1 MEHRS
6 HNSSFSAVENSISDR
21 RSLQECIRTADDA
34 QASDNQ
40 NFAIAMIE
48 LVFAFF
54 DKSETV
60 SD

>member
-1 MEHRS
+1 MKHRS
-6 HNSSFSAVENSISDR
+6 HNLSFSAVENSFNGR